1 MPPQSDTS
9 ALTQRLDRRRASVPA
24 ITYPDELPVSEARDE
39 IMAAIRDAQVV
50 VIAGETGSGK
60 TTQLPKMCLELGRGV
75 HGLIGHTQPRRIA
88 ARSVAE
94 RIAEE
99 LAVDLGAQVGYQ
111 VRFADRSSD
120 QTLLKVMTD
129 GVLLAEMQRDRQLSA
144 YDTIII
150 DEAHERS
157 LNIDFLLGYLHQL
170 LPRRPDLKL
179 LITSA
184 TIDPQ
189 RFARH
194 FSDAPIIEVSGR
206 TYPVEVRYQPIDDP
220 DRPGVGDRDQ
230 IQAIVDA
237 VDELSAQGPGDIL
250 VFLSGER
257 EIRDTAD
264 ALRALKLPETEI
276 TPLYARL
283 SSAEQH
289 RVFQPHRGRRIVLA
303 TNVAETSLTVPGI
316 RYVVDPGT
324 ARISR
329 YSNRTKVQRLP
340 IEPISQASA
349 NQRKGRC
356 GRVAEGICIRLYSE
370 DDFAAR
376 PEFTDPEILRT
387 NLASVILQMTALGLG
402 DVAAF
407 PFLDPPDQRS
417 VRDAVQLLH
426 ELHAID
432 DESDG
437 PRHRLTKVGRTL
449 ARLPVDPRLGRMLVE
464 ADRSGCLREVLVI
477 TAALSI
483 QDPRE
488 RPSEQRGTADESHAR
503 FADEGSDF
511 LAWLNLWDYLRAQQ
525 RALSSNQFRR
535 QCKAEFLHYLRI
547 REWQDLHSQLRRAA
561 KQLGMSIN
569 TTPAEPDVVHHALL
583 SGLLSHVGLRQADSR
598 DYLGARNARFSVWPG
613 STLARKP
620 PTWVMA
626 GELVETSRLWART
639 VAGIQPEWAEQL
651 GAHLVKRSYSEPRWA
666 AKRGAAV
673 ADERVT
679 LYGIPLVA
687 ARTVA
692 YGRIDPQASR
702 ELFIRHALVQG
713 EWRTQHAFVRDNRAL
728 LARLADLEDRTRRR
742 DLVVDD
748 DIVFAFYDARI
759 PADVVSARHFDS
771 WWKRARK
778 RDPDLLT
785 LTEELLLAGDDGD
798 VVVSPTAFPDR
809 VTQGEAT
816 LPLRYRF
823 APGAADDGVTVE
835 VPLPML
841 NQLSPSGFEWQVP
854 GLRPELVTALVR
866 ALPKDLRRQLVPVP
880 DVVAE
885 VLPRLQPSGEPLVV
899 ALARELQAVRGV
911 AVHPDAF
918 DLARIPDHLRMGF
931 RVTDGERVV
940 AAGKDLAALQRQ
952 LAPTVQQAVAE
963 TAEELEQHGVRT
975 WAFGSLPR
983 TVERMR
989 NGHQVQGFPAVVDEG
1004 DTVGVRVLLSEGEQ
1018 RRAMWFGIRRLLL
1031 LSVPPPI
1038 SAVHDRL
1045 DRAARLVLTR
1055 NPHGGVPAL
1064 MSDCAAAAM
1073 ESLMAEQPWA
1083 VWDAAAFERLR
1094 AAVDAGFQT
1103 VLTDV
1108 VAKTATVLAAAH
1120 DVEGR
1125 LLDLSA
1131 SADDPSVLDIRR
1143 QRARL
1148 LFPGFVSATG
1158 RRRLPDLVRYLR
1170 AIERRVEKLRQ
1181 DPARDRSLMATVAVA
1196 QEEYEALLRRN
1207 PAAVNDEPVRAIRW
1221 MIEELRVNLFAQHLG
1236 TAYPISDQR
1245 IFKAIA
1251 RLG

>member
-1 MPPQSDTS
+1 MPTQSDTS
-9 ALTQRLDRRRASVPA
+9 TLTQRLERRQASVPA
-24 ITYPDELPVSEARDE
+24 ISYPPELPVSEARDE
-39 IMAAIRDAQVV
+39 ILAAIRDAQVV

-75 HGLIGHTQPRRIA
+75 RGMIGHTQPRRIA

-111 VRFADRSSD
+111 VRFSDRSSD
-120 QTLLKVMTD
+120 ATLLKVMTD
-129 GVLLAEMQRDRQLSA
+129 GVLLAEIQRDRQLSA

-179 LITSA
+179 VITSA

-194 FSDAPIIEVSGR
+194 FHDAPVIEVSGR
-206 TYPVEVRYQPIDDP
+206 TYPVEVRYQPVDDP
-220 DRPGVGDRDQ
+220 DRPDAGDRDQ
-230 IQAIVDA
+230 IQAITDA
-237 VDELSAQGPGDIL
+237 VDELSSEGPGDIL

-264 ALRALKLPETEI
+264 ALRALKLRDTEI

-370 DDFAAR
+370 EDFTDR

-402 DVAAF
+402 DIGAF
-407 PFLDPPDQRS
+407 GFLDPPDQRS

-426 ELHAID
+426 ELHAFD
-432 DESDG
+432 DDAEGSPHG
-437 PRHRLTKVGRTL
+437 LTKVGRTL

-488 RPSEQRGTADESHAR
+488 RPSEQQGTADESHAR
-503 FADEGSDF
+503 FADERSDF
-511 LAWLNLWDYLRAQQ
+511 LAWLNLWEYLRAQQ

-535 QCKAEFLHYLRI
+535 RCKAEFLHYLRI

-561 KQLGMSIN
+561 KNLGMSIN
-569 TTPAEPDVVHHALL
+569 DTPAEPETVHQALL
-583 SGLLSHVGLRQADSR
+583 AGLLSHIGLRQADSR

-613 STLARKP
+613 SSLARKP

-626 GELVETSRLWART
+626 GELVETSRLWARS
-639 VAGIQPEWAEQL
+639 VAGIQPEWAERL
-651 GAHLVKRSYSEPRWA
+651 GAHLVKRSYSEPRWS
-666 AKRGAAV
+666 AKRGSAV

-679 LYGIPLVA
+679 LYGVPLVA

-692 YGRIDPQASR
+692 YGRIDPETSR
-702 ELFIRHALVQG
+702 TLFIRHALVQG
-713 EWRTQHAFVRDNRAL
+713 EWRTQHGFVRDNRAL
-728 LARLADLEDRTRRR
+728 LAQLSDLEDRTRRR

-748 DIVFAFYDARI
+748 ETVFAFYDARI
-759 PADVVSARHFDS
+759 PPHVVSTRHFDT

-778 RDPDLLT
+778 RDPQLLT
-785 LTEELLLAGDDGD
+785 LTEELLLADDEGEA
-798 VVVSPTAFPDR
+798 VVSRRAFPDQ
-809 VTQGEAT
+809 VTQAGAT
-816 LPLRYRF
+816 LPLRYKF
-823 APGAADDGVTVE
+823 SPGAADDGVTVDI
-835 VPLPML
+835 PLPVL
-841 NQLSPSGFEWQVP
+841 NQLSPSGFDWQVP
-854 GLRPELVTALVR
+854 GLREELVTALLR
-866 ALPKDLRRQLVPVP
+866 SLPKDLRRSFVPIP
-880 DVVAE
+880 DVVRE
-885 VLPRLQPSGEPLVV
+885 VLERLQPSGEPLVV
-899 ALARELQAVRGV
+899 ALARELHAVRGV
-911 AVHPDAF
+911 TVPPDAF
-918 DLARIPDHLRMGF
+918 DMDRLPDHLRMGF
-931 RVTDGERVV
+931 RVVDEQRVV
-940 AAGKDLAALQRQ
+940 AAGKDLAALQRK
-952 LAPTVQQAVAE
+952 LAPRMQQAVAE
-963 TAEELEQHGVRT
+963 TAEELEQHGART
-975 WAFGSLPR
+975 WSFGTLPR
-983 TVERMR
+983 TVQRVR
-989 NGHQVQGFPAVVDEG
+989 QGHQIQGYPAVVDEG
-1004 DTVGVRVLLSEGEQ
+1004 ETVGVRVLLSEAEQ

-1031 LSVPPPI
+1031 LTVPPPI
-1038 SAVHDRL
+1038 KAVHDRL
-1045 DRAARLVLTR
+1045 DHSARLVLTR

-1064 MSDCAAAAM
+1064 LTDCAAAAM
-1073 ESLMAEQPWA
+1073 ESLMVEQQWA
-1083 VWDAAAFERLR
+1083 VWDAAGFELLR
-1094 AAVDAGFQT
+1094 AAVDTGYERA
-1103 VLTDV
+1103 LTDV
-1108 VAKTATVLAAAH
+1108 VTKTAKVLAAAH

-1125 LLDLSA
+1125 LTAMPDPGA
-1131 SADDPSVLDIRR
+1131 DPSLDDIRR

-1170 AIERRVEKLRQ
+1170 AVERRLEKLRQ
-1181 DPARDRSLMATVAVA
+1181 DPARDRALMAQVAVA

-1251 RLG
+1251 KLG